1 MAQLTWGTVPGAVD
15 VPDANLAA
23 DQPVTDYALTKISNN
38 AKFAAVRPETFYG
51 WYRNGE
57 TVVLPTSPVDGYNYT
72 RAELEYEIA
81 AWSTRAPASGAATNG
96 AATKP
101 GIASGNSGA
110 GNLYWTDFWVEE
122 KNEASPGLVHTYVSY
137 YVEGGAETI
146 TNDGFVKVRT
156 IATRLSG

>member
-1 MAQLTWGTVPGAVD
+1 MAQLTWATVPGAVD
-15 VPDANLAA
+15 LPDANLAA
-23 DQPVTDYALTKISNN
+23 DQPVTDYALIKISNN

-57 TVVLPTSPVDGYNYT
+57 SVALPTSPVDSYHYT

-81 AWSTRAPASGAATNG
+81 ALCTRKPASGAATNG
-96 AATKP
+96 AQTKP
-101 GIASGNSGA
+101 AMASGNSAA
-110 GNLYWTDFWVEE
+110 GNVYWTDFWVEE
-122 KNEASPGLVHTYVSY
+122 KNEANPGLVHCVVSY
-137 YVEGGAETI
+137 YVQGDAEVI